1 MVHLRH
7 PGLHWKVRCVLD
19 SDDENTPPNVMQ
31 GRASPETKEVPDSQS
46 TESDL
51 ASSGSATPPWLS
63 PGFTDRVPKDKSNLP
78 SSQDLSGCN
87 SQSGK
92 WITAWQSPP
101 KVFLGRNVRTS
112 SLAMVAAE
120 VIGVGE
126 VIGSISATV
135 FGELGTRGTK
145 DIDW

>member
-1 MVHLRH
+1 MYVSTGDMVHLRH
-7 PGLHWKVRCVLD
+7 PGLHWKVRCMLD

-78 SSQDLSGCN
+78 SSQDLSAA
-87 SQSGK
+87 
-92 WITAWQSPP
+92 TRSPH
-101 KVFLGRNVRTS
+101 VRRHLR
-112 SLAMVAAE
+112 LAM
-120 VIGVGE
+120 GV
-126 VIGSISATV
+126 VNPLKCIWPICSA
-135 FGELGTRGTK
+135 
-145 DIDW
+145 